1 MNEGY
6 EPDDLEKM
14 SDQEFEVAFN
24 ALSKSFKD
32 KNKKFAHLAI
42 NTKRDKL
49 IEQFHLYL
57 EKVLSIDIYP
67 LMTTE
72 HNLVVPLLNTKS
84 YDWPVPLYKLD
95 HFDSRAEAVE
105 YFRKIEKVVNFYNI
119 YLTELEDKFT
129 KFTQSQ
135 N

>member
-57 EKVLSIDIYP
+57 ENLSIDIYP

-72 HNLVVPLLNTKS
+72 HNLVVSLLNIKS
-84 YDWPVPLYKLD
+84 YDWPLPLYKLD
-95 HFDSRAEAVE
+95 HFDSRAEAIE
-105 YFRKIEKVVNFYNI
+105 YFRKIEEVVNFYNI
-119 YLTELEDKFT
+119 YLTKLETEFIKF
-129 KFTQSQ
+129 KQLQ